1 MRVAATYFLTQIIL
15 VNLLDS
21 SDYFTMDNVIFCD
34 LKSLA

>member
-21 SDYFTMDNVIFCD
+21 STDGTG
-34 LKSLA
+34 